1 MYSVGNYGEVVNVE
15 LAMDRAVS
23 SFIDVISWSWG
34 HLARYRDL
42 KLVSCL
48 QVNIPRGYG
57 YVEFKTRVD
66 AEKAQLFMDGVGF
79 FLFGFFLGGGGL

>member
-1 MYSVGNYGEVVNVE
+1 MK
-15 LAMDRAVS
+15 LA
-23 SFIDVISWSWG
+23 
-34 HLARYRDL
+34 
-42 KLVSCL
+42 SCL

-79 FLFGFFLGGGGL
+79 FFLVGGVGGGRGWVCKTIK

>member
-1 MYSVGNYGEVVNVE
+1 M
-15 LAMDRAVS
+15 
-23 SFIDVISWSWG
+23 
-34 HLARYRDL
+34 

-79 FLFGFFLGGGGL
+79 FLFGWGGGGFVKP

>member
-1 MYSVGNYGEVVNVE
+1 M
-15 LAMDRAVS
+15 
-23 SFIDVISWSWG
+23 
-34 HLARYRDL
+34 

-79 FLFGFFLGGGGL
+79 FLFGGGGGGGFVKP

>member
-1 MYSVGNYGEVVNVE
+1 MLFRSP
-15 LAMDRAVS
+15 LL
-23 SFIDVISWSWG
+23 SWD

-79 FLFGFFLGGGGL
+79 FLFGGGWVCKTIK